1 MGVPLTLKKGVRML
15 GVAES
20 FPKGTAK
27 RSVLVGVV
35 QRADLVIDGF
45 SLAFPTVGGMDATD
59 RLLELYYQLS
69 REDVNHVCV
78 SGSVIS
84 WYNVIDF
91 NRFYETTKTPTVSLT
106 YEPSEGLDEHFKR
119 ACPQDWRERLEMH
132 KRNGARERVEL
143 HTGYEVFVRGYGVNT
158 DEALRVLNS
167 FLLQGKYPEPIKVAR
182 LISHQL
188 SRALLGWPRSG

>member
-1 MGVPLTLKKGVRML
+1 MTLKKGVRML

-20 FPKGTAK
+20 FAKGTAEK
-27 RSVLVGVV
+27 SVLVGVV

-59 RLLELYYQLS
+59 RLLELHDELS
-69 REDVNHVCV
+69 REDVNYICV

-91 NRFYETTKTPTVSLT
+91 NRIHETTKTPTVSLT

-132 KRNGARERVEL
+132 KRNGARERVRL
-143 HTGYEVFVRGYGVNT
+143 DTGYEVFVRGYGVDT
-158 DEALRVLNS
+158 DEVLEVLNA
-167 FLLQGKYPEPIKVAR
+167 FLLQGKYPEPIRVAR
-182 LISHQL
+182 LISHRL
-188 SRALLGWPRSG
+188 SKIILG